1 MATRTDLFIDNI
13 RTVLGKEEL
22 NSREVHSK
30 LIDLKI
36 RGRTR
41 RRIPTYRQI
50 VVLLKSNPQF
60 LLVKEE
66 RLPRGRKLRVW
77 RNKNEKEND

>member
-1 MATRTDLFIDNI
+1 MATRTDLFINNI
-13 RTVLGKEEL
+13 VTVLGKEEL
-22 NSREVHSK
+22 NSREVHSR
-30 LIDLKI
+30 LIDLKV

-50 VVLLKSNPQF
+50 VVLLKGNPQF

-66 RLPRGRKLRVW
+66 KLPRGRKLRVW
-77 RNKNEKEND
+77 RNRDVMD

>member
-1 MATRTDLFIDNI
+1 MATRTDLFIANI
-13 RTVLGKEEL
+13 ATVLGKEEL
-22 NSREVHSK
+22 NSREVHSR
-30 LIDLKI
+30 LIDLKV

-50 VVLLKSNPQF
+50 VVLLKGNPQF

-66 RLPRGRKLRVW
+66 KLPRGRKLRVW
-77 RNKNEKEND
+77 RNRDVMD